1 MTRFLCTM
9 ALIASSI
16 VGMAQEWPVITSTA
30 KPAARWWWLGSAV
43 DEANLSYNMEQYAR
57 AGLGELEITPI
68 YGVQGNERNERSFL
82 TPEWMSALAY
92 TQAKGDEVGIRI
104 DMSTGTGW
112 PFGGPLTSV
121 EDAATKAIFERYT
134 VEGGKAV
141 ELAVAVTDKR
151 DKATST
157 LDKVM
162 AYQGERCID
171 ITKKCDEKGVLRW
184 QAPAGEWEV
193 IALFVGKTRQMVKRA
208 APGGEGYVIDHF
220 SRGAVERYLHR
231 FDTAFVN
238 QYTEEYPHTFFNDSY
253 EVYGADWTP
262 LLLEEFA
269 KRRGYHLEDF
279 FPEFLLD
286 NENRTDAS
294 RRIIS
299 DYRETLGE
307 LLLENFTSQWTEWAH
322 RQGSITRNQAHG
334 SPANLIDIYA
344 EVDIPECEGFGLSD
358 FNIKGLRL
366 DPGFTKKND
375 SDISMLKY
383 ASSGAHI
390 SGKKFTSS
398 ETFTW
403 LTEHFRTS
411 LSQCK
416 PDLDLLFISG
426 VNHVFFHGS
435 CYSPREA
442 ECLAIKASQLSR
454 TYGWHS

>member
-1 MTRFLCTM
+1 MSRSLCTL

-162 AYQGERCID
+162 AYQGERSID

-193 IALFVGKTRQMVKRA
+193 IALFVGRHAR
-208 APGGEGYVIDHF
+208 
-220 SRGAVERYLHR
+220 
-231 FDTAFVN
+231 
-238 QYTEEYPHTFFNDSY
+238 
-253 EVYGADWTP
+253 W
-262 LLLEEFA
+262 
-269 KRRGYHLEDF
+269 
-279 FPEFLLD
+279 
-286 NENRTDAS
+286 
-294 RRIIS
+294 
-299 DYRETLGE
+299 
-307 LLLENFTSQWTEWAH
+307 
-322 RQGSITRNQAHG
+322 
-334 SPANLIDIYA
+334 
-344 EVDIPECEGFGLSD
+344 
-358 FNIKGLRL
+358 
-366 DPGFTKKND
+366 
-375 SDISMLKY
+375 
-383 ASSGAHI
+383 
-390 SGKKFTSS
+390 
-398 ETFTW
+398 
-403 LTEHFRTS
+403 
-411 LSQCK
+411 
-416 PDLDLLFISG
+416 
-426 VNHVFFHGS
+426 
-435 CYSPREA
+435 
-442 ECLAIKASQLSR
+442 
-454 TYGWHS
+454 